1 MKLNELDSPPVRV
14 VIRLFRFYELLYLF
28 LSWRETF
35 FFFFFFLY
43 ENEIDIA
50 CRKEH
55 KEGGQG
61 AVVTRFVN
69 CEYRRGKSVA
79 RLRTTQGLKR
89 VYYCKA
95 ADDEARNCAPERC
108 IPLYPPTPPVPLIS
122 PSLSLAFYRQ
132 NCIFPWFSIAA
143 RPTRRARTRTSLR
156 KSIDFSRIKE
166 FPTCSLNPYPFD
178 IFPNFNSCIGFFHSI
193 ENVPVH
199 GTSCSLLSRALAA
212 SSCYQK
218 NNSRT
223 HSAIRINGILIGQ
236 NSYIKI

>member
-1 MKLNELDSPPVRV
+1 MNELDSPPVRV

-108 IPLYPPTPPVPLIS
+108 IPLYPPTPP
-122 PSLSLAFYRQ
+122 SLSFHPL
-132 NCIFPWFSIAA
+132 
-143 RPTRRARTRTSLR
+143 
-156 KSIDFSRIKE
+156 
-166 FPTCSLNPYPFD
+166 
-178 IFPNFNSCIGFFHSI
+178 FHSRFI
-193 ENVPVH
+193 DKIAFSLGSASLPARHDAHEHGRLCVNRSIFRGSKNFQLVRWILILSIFFQISIRVLDFFILSKMFQSMEHPVAYFH
-199 GTSCSLLSRALAA
+199 AHSQLRVVIRRIIRE
-212 SSCYQK
+212 
-218 NNSRT
+218 RT
-223 HSAIRINGILIGQ
+223 AIRINGILIGQ

>member
-1 MKLNELDSPPVRV
+1 MKNWNWTNSILL
-14 VIRLFRFYELLYLF
+14 LFVLLFACFVFTSYF
-28 LSWRETF
+28 IFFFQQRETF
-35 FFFFFFLY
+35 FFFFFFLH

-108 IPLYPPTPPVPLIS
+108 IPLIPTHPPVPLIS

-166 FPTCSLNPYPFD
+166 FPTCSLNLILS
-178 IFPNFNSCIGFFHSI
+178 IFFQISIRVLDFFILSKMFQSMEHPVAYFHAHSQLRVVI
-193 ENVPVH
+193 RRIIRE
-199 GTSCSLLSRALAA
+199 
-212 SSCYQK
+212 
-218 NNSRT
+218 RT
-223 HSAIRINGILIGQ
+223 ARFELMVF
-236 NSYIKI
+236 

>member
-1 MKLNELDSPPVRV
+1 MNELDSPPVRV

-166 FPTCSLNPYPFD
+166 FPTCSLNLILS
-178 IFPNFNSCIGFFHSI
+178 IFFQISIRVLDFFILSKMFQFMEHPVAYFHAHSQLRVVI
-193 ENVPVH
+193 RRIIRE
-199 GTSCSLLSRALAA
+199 
-212 SSCYQK
+212 
-218 NNSRT
+218 RT
-223 HSAIRINGILIGQ
+223 AIRINGILIGQ

>member
-1 MKLNELDSPPVRV
+1 MKNWNWTNSILL
-14 VIRLFRFYELLYLF
+14 LFVLLFACFVFTSYF
-28 LSWRETF
+28 IFFFQQRETF
-35 FFFFFFLY
+35 FFFFFFLH

-108 IPLYPPTPPVPLIS
+108 IPLYPPTPPRPSHFTLSFTRVLSTKLHFPLVQHRC
-122 PSLSLAFYRQ
+122 P
-132 NCIFPWFSIAA
+132 PD
-143 RPTRRARTRTSLR
+143 TTRTNT
-156 KSIDFSRIKE
+156 D
-166 FPTCSLNPYPFD
+166 
-178 IFPNFNSCIGFFHSI
+178 
-193 ENVPVH
+193 V
-199 GTSCSLLSRALAA
+199 
-212 SSCYQK
+212 
-218 NNSRT
+218 
-223 HSAIRINGILIGQ
+223 SA
-236 NSYIKI
+236 

>member
-1 MKLNELDSPPVRV
+1 MNELDSPPVRV

-108 IPLYPPTPPVPLIS
+108 IPLIPTHPPVPLIS

-166 FPTCSLNPYPFD
+166 FPTCSLNLILS
-178 IFPNFNSCIGFFHSI
+178 IFFQISIRVLDFFILSKMFQSMEHPVAYFHAHSQLRVVI
-193 ENVPVH
+193 RRIIRE
-199 GTSCSLLSRALAA
+199 
-212 SSCYQK
+212 
-218 NNSRT
+218 RT
-223 HSAIRINGILIGQ
+223 ARFELMVF
-236 NSYIKI
+236 